1 MLNEIP
7 INDFI
12 RLFQSAFLGKLIGGL
27 VHNLNGPLQNLGLD
41 MEMAKHFLKGKS
53 SFDNETANEIHGRL
67 KRMEEEYER
76 IDQLIKSAALKA
88 APDGLYNNQLMNLNE
103 YMKEELSFLQSNLYF
118 KHNVHTEQVYQENP
132 PLIRVLSI
140 HSLMALSWFLQFIIE
155 EIEREGIK
163 GLALRT
169 AFHDSKVKILL
180 SIEEGVLSERCMNML
195 TQEEFTS
202 DDLQDEFRAWEI
214 MYILM
219 VFKEEGV
226 LLECNMQPLGLEIII
241 TLPVQHEET

>member
-12 RLFQSAFLGKLIGGL
+12 RLFQLAFLGKLIGGL

-53 SFDNETANEIHGRL
+53 SFDTETIDEFHARL

-76 IDQLIKSAALKA
+76 IDQLIKSASLKA

-103 YMKEELSFLQSNLYF
+103 YLQEELLFLQSNLYF

-155 EIEREGIK
+155 EIEHEEIK
-163 GLALRT
+163 GFALRT
-169 AFHDSKVKILL
+169 DFQDSKVKILL
-180 SIEEGVLSERCMNML
+180 STEERGLSERCINML
-195 TQEEFTS
+195 TQEGFPS
-202 DDLQDEFRAWEI
+202 DDLRDEFGAWEI
-214 MYILM
+214 MCILM
-219 VFKEEGV
+219 VFKEEDV
-226 LLECNMQPLGLEIII
+226 LVECNMQTPCPEIII
-241 TLPVQHEET
+241 TIPVQNEET